1 MSVIHDLNLKRSPPP
16 HVTEQSPHEAQS
28 PHVPTGCTV
37 VVLTVLSGVKVV
49 VLTVLVDVVVVMP
62 SVDDTVVVESLPATY
77 KSLSYMIM
85 STRAFD
91 RPACHKMVGK
101 RLAFREDYKIQC
113 DFAHHRPRVRGE
125 AGPCSEEQR

>member
-28 PHVPTGCTV
+28 PHVPTGCA
-37 VVLTVLSGVKVV
+37 VV

-77 KSLSYMIM
+77 RSLSYMIM

-113 DFAHHRPRVRGE
+113 DFAHHRPCECGE
-125 AGPCSEEQR
+125 ADLCSEEPR